1 MPVFLAP
8 AQPTIVDTFLP
19 VGADPTDT
27 AADPALL
34 SLFCWQ
40 LNEQRLAAR
49 LDRLEA
55 ERIAGSREH
64 ILREFYTGA
73 FAGVENAVTIQR
85 WVEES
90 LVDAGG
96 YRSSRSWDDAL
107 ADPSVTRPALDL
119 LIKRRLLHPIH
130 RPGAP
135 THLELTHDR
144 LREVVVEKRE
154 ARRTAEANAAVE
166 ARAAAAAAAATELRR
181 RLWRARV
188 AAAVMAVLFALAVGA
203 VFLAFFQREIART
216 AASQANVSL
225 ARYST
230 EAGDDAQA
238 LAHLAQALRLNPRN
252 SGAAAFTG
260 AVLNQT
266 SWPLPVAS
274 VMRHDLAINSAGSV
288 PMANEW
294 SRHWMGQPGWGCG
307 KWQTN
312 RGADEA

>member
-1 MPVFLAP
+1 
-8 AQPTIVDTFLP
+8 
-19 VGADPTDT
+19 
-27 AADPALL
+27 
-34 SLFCWQ
+34 
-40 LNEQRLAAR
+40 
-49 LDRLEA
+49 
-55 ERIAGSREH
+55 
-64 ILREFYTGA
+64 LREFYTGA